1 MTERTVQTVELY
13 REGRAGVQRL
23 LAFVRLVRPLN
34 VMMLIAGVFVGGFLV
49 VGAEVTEYGTLWTLL
64 IAALSVITVAGGANA
79 LNDVI
84 DLTADRINRPHRP
97 IAAGIVSLN
106 EGKAVWMGGTV
117 LGILLAWTIS
127 LSHFAIA
134 AAASALMIAYN
145 LRLKATPLAGNLVV
159 SLVVAVSILF
169 GAMAVGSASGALYAA
184 AFAFLVTLA
193 RELVKDVED
202 LRGDVAAGVRTAASV
217 WGVGVVRRIVVAV
230 IGLTVLFTPA
240 PFITSGYSGLYLSIV
255 LIANV
260 FLVSAL
266 ADVLEGDSAMSRAS
280 SRLKW
285 AMFIGMIALAS
296 AHALE

>member
-1 MTERTVQTVELY
+1 MTETTVKTVELY

-23 LAFVRLVRPLN
+23 LALVRLVRPLN
-34 VMMLIAGVFVGGFLV
+34 MGMLIAGVFVGGFLV
-49 VGAEVTEYGTLWTLL
+49 VGAEVTESGILLTLL
-64 IAALSVITVAGGANA
+64 IAAVSVVTIAGGANA

-84 DLTADRINRPHRP
+84 DLAADRINRPHRP
-97 IAAGIVSLN
+97 VAAGMVSAS

-127 LSHFAIA
+127 LPHFAIA
-134 AAASALMIAYN
+134 AAASGLMIAYN

-202 LRGDVAAGVRTAASV
+202 LRGDVAAGVRTAASA
-217 WGVGVVRRIVVAV
+217 WGVGIVRRLVASV

-266 ADVLEGDSAMSRAS
+266 ADVLDGDSAMSRAS

-285 AMFIGMIALAS
+285 AMLIGMIALAS